1 MGRSTP
7 ETDLCE
13 PFGPDTTLYKQH
25 KTVPDLT
32 SFTIDFPDSHIVP
45 DLSMSVSLTHTT
57 FTSQDQL
64 TRSSYTEIVHQDLVS
79 LAGGSTTALNRLV
92 TTLTE
97 WLVILQGVAE
107 DRECD
112 RPNANCRCSKAA
124 KIHQELTLLAKKLI
138 NAEQICERVG
148 MIGEEIIEEIS
159 DHVHE
164 IANLLR
170 SEVSILIPTSIG
182 RSDPM
187 VVEQARWLV
196 QSSDSRN
203 CASEAVEGVM
213 GLVIRLLGVENCQNC
228 PCKQVHQ
235 PVGHVEDEFHLPEDG
250 DVGGG
255 GDEGGGS
262 DVDVDMDILNLVA
275 GLCSGYP
282 TTTSP
287 QHKQQVD
294 PDDLREIGRQTVE
307 RSRKRKQALPVR
319 IPSPAINNKSRKVE
333 SPTEDPNILTLLE
346 KKKKGVKKD
355 GLYKFVLWREALKDE
370 KSKLSD

>member
-7 ETDLCE
+7 ETDLSD
-13 PFGPDTTLYKQH
+13 PFGHTTTLYKQH
-25 KTVPDLT
+25 KTVPDVNSVS
-32 SFTIDFPDSHIVP
+32 SFTIDFPDSEIVP
-45 DLSMSVSLTHTT
+45 DLSMSISLTRTT
-57 FTSQDQL
+57 FTTQDEL
-64 TRSSYTEIVHQDLVS
+64 SRSSYTEMVHQDLVS
-79 LAGGSTTALNRLV
+79 LAGGSTTALSRLV

-124 KIHQELTLLAKKLI
+124 KIHQELTLLAKKLN

-148 MIGEEIIEEIS
+148 MIGEEIIDEIS

-164 IANLLR
+164 IAILLR
-170 SEVSILIPTSIG
+170 SEVSILIPTSMG

-213 GLVIRLLGVENCQNC
+213 SLVIRLLGVETCQNC
-228 PCKQVHQ
+228 PCKQVNQ
-235 PVGHVEDEFHLPEDG
+235 PDGHHHVEDELHVVDDG
-250 DVGGG
+250 VGGG
-255 GDEGGGS
+255 GGG
-262 DVDVDMDILNLVA
+262 DVDMDILNLVA
-275 GLCSGYP
+275 SLCSGYP
-282 TTTSP
+282 ATPP
-287 QHKQQVD
+287 QQKQQDD
-294 PDDLREIGRQTVE
+294 PEDLREIGRQTVE

-319 IPSPAINNKSRKVE
+319 IPSPFADNKSRKVE
-333 SPTEDPNILTLLE
+333 SPPEDPNILTLLE